1 MVVAGA
7 VLPGRVPVV
16 AVVVDAEQLAG
27 KRLWL
32 LFLLLLLLLLLFLID
47 VVVARN

>member
-32 LFLLLLLLLLLFLID
+32 LFLVV
-47 VVVARN
+47 VVVAAAVVSD